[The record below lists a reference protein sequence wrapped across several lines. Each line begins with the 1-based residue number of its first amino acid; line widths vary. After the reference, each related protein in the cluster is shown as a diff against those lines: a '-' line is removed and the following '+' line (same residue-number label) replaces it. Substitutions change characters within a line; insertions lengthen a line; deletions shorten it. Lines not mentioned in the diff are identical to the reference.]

1 MKVISSETIL
11 PKYSNVKAKNLSTT
25 FELKTKNSI
34 PSDNSPHKITIAISN
49 MPIEFEYTTTP
60 KILPKVYLK
69 GKTIN
74 NNDYPLLEGEINIF
88 VDNDFVNRTYINNI
102 VSSDS
107 LELALGI
114 DESIQAEKILKN
126 RFVESKGLFSGSK
139 QITYDYEIQIT
150 NNRKTEEK
158 IWVYD
163 QLPVA
168 MNEGIKIELIT
179 PSEKEEGLNK
189 NKEIVWQ
196 LKLSPG
202 EKKILLLKFTV
213 EFPSDIS
220 VYGLE

>member
-1 MKVISSETIL
+1 M
-11 PKYSNVKAKNLSTT
+11 
-25 FELKTKNSI
+25 
-34 PSDNSPHKITIAISN
+34 
-49 MPIEFEYTTTP
+49 
-60 KILPKVYLK
+60 
-69 GKTIN
+69 
-74 NNDYPLLEGEINIF
+74 LEGEINIF
-88 VDNDFVNRTYINNI
+88 VDNDFVNRTFINNI

-114 DESIQAEKILKN
+114 DESIQSEKILKN
-126 RFVESKGLFSGSK
+126 RFVESKGLFSGNT
-139 QITYDYEIQIT
+139 QITYDYEIQVI

-158 IWVYD
+158 IWVFD

-179 PSEKEEGLNK
+179 PPEKEENLNK

-196 LKLSPG
+196 LKLNPG

-213 EFPSDIS
+213 EFPSDIN